1 MKVFLKFVF
10 IMAFLVVTLIPTWLF
25 LLIRHFT
32 DPNGFW
38 QNLVLVGLG
47 MWFLGGIQIILMF
60 FWVGV
65 VISLIMER

>member
-65 VISLIMER
+65 VISLIMKR

>member
-47 MWFLGGIQIILMF
+47 MWFLGGIQIIFMF

>member
-65 VISLIMER
+65 VIFLIMER

>member
-1 MKVFLKFVF
+1 VKVFLKFVF

-25 LLIRHFT
+25 LLIRYFT

-65 VISLIMER
+65 VIFLIMER